1 MLLSFLV
8 FCLTTVAHKDT
19 DGIVIALM
27 IIVFNPSSAVYLF
40 CVQEELDL
48 CLFDIRKI
56 EITMLL
62 CLAGLLER

>member
-1 MLLSFLV
+1 MLLSFLG
-8 FCLTTVAHKDT
+8 FCLTTVACKDT

-27 IIVFNPSSAVYLF
+27 IMVFNPSSAVYLF

-48 CLFDIRKI
+48 CKM

>member
-1 MLLSFLV
+1 MA
-8 FCLTTVAHKDT
+8 CKDT

-27 IIVFNPSSAVYLF
+27 IMVFNPSSAVYLF

-48 CLFDIRKI
+48 CKM